1 MGIDGVLPEH
11 SVGGALAFQRL
22 PQIQTFLLVEPA
34 DGIDERLIGLLG
46 HAPLLQSFR
55 HRAAPLRHLFQ
66 QRQLEGA
73 EQYVQFFFPQDTHR
87 LNPREIGQ

>member
-11 SVGGALAFQRL
+11 SVGGALPFQRL

-34 DGIDERLIGLLG
+34 DGIDERLIGVLG
-46 HAPLLQSFR
+46 RAPLLLSFR
-55 HRAAPLRHLFQ
+55 LRAAPLGHLVL
-66 QRQLEGA
+66 QRQLEGT
-73 EQYVQFFFPQDTHR
+73 EQYVQFFFPQDKHR

>member
-34 DGIDERLIGLLG
+34 DGIDERLIGLLDTLPCSNPS
-46 HAPLLQSFR
+46 ANVRLPSATCFSSVSWRAQSNTFSSSSR
-55 HRAAPLRHLFQ
+55 
-66 QRQLEGA
+66 
-73 EQYVQFFFPQDTHR
+73 THTD
-87 LNPREIGQ
+87 